1 MLDLLHL
8 TEPMPGVVLRSVE
21 ALCLAW
27 NLASIKGRLSM
38 LPPPTFV
45 LLQFE

>member
-21 ALCLAW
+21 ALCLEW
-27 NLASIKGRLSM
+27 NSALIKGR
-38 LPPPTFV
+38 
-45 LLQFE
+45 